1 MNPEIT
7 RHLERQYSEFLRYA
21 ELYCNQAKRS
31 TEAVDVLHF
40 SWIQLDDKIKDKPD
54 FFLNLL
60 RKKNKKGESEIDFFF
75 KTIIRRNIQ
84 SPRSDYNYKL
94 MHHRM
99 HEHQDANIE
108 IRSVQD
114 KETDNYDKSEYI
126 CNGYQKIRDAL
137 DNSLINGFPRKV
149 FEWKYFQDRS
159 LDEWEG
165 PESRTKLY
173 ETLWKVERELGI
185 KETPHESVGEQLTLF
200 Y

>member
-7 RHLERQYSEFLRYA
+7 SHLERQYSEFLGYA

-31 TEAVDVLHF
+31 SEAVDVLHF
-40 SWIQLDDKIKDKPD
+40 SWIQLHEKVEAKPEY
-54 FFLNLL
+54 FLNLL
-60 RKKNKKGESEIDFFF
+60 RRKNKKGVSEIDFFF

-114 KETDNYDKSEYI
+114 KEADNYDKSEYI
-126 CNGYQKIRDAL
+126 RNGYQKIRDAL

-149 FEWKYFQDRS
+149 FEWKYFHDRS

-173 ETLWKVERELGI
+173 ETLRKVEWELGI
-185 KETPHESVGEQLTLF
+185 KEAPHEVVRRQLSLF
-200 Y
+200 